1 MYTIQR
7 FNIKTSVW
15 EWLQMTDNFAVAE
28 TMYGNALL
36 RRVMNNENHQVVLG
50 FRGTDEEL
58 VARYYE
64 VQFA

>member
-7 FNIKTSVW
+7 FNLKTGVW

-28 TMYGNALL
+28 TMYGDSLL
-36 RRVMNNENHQVVLG
+36 RRVMNNETLQVVLG
-50 FRGTDEEL
+50 FRGSDEEL